1 MHIIIYTCKL
11 QILFWEKTHIVRQ
24 IRHVYIKKCPD
35 TNKTNNKKE
44 NKMSK
49 SESKT
54 CGCKN
59 CSGMHMGKDSKKDK
73 KPNCDK

>member
-1 MHIIIYTCKL
+1 
-11 QILFWEKTHIVRQ
+11 
-24 IRHVYIKKCPD
+24 VYIKKCPD